1 MPTKTKREKLD
12 ISFFQNTGDS
22 VRQNITVL
30 PELQALIPPLANDEF
45 EQLRQNILTHG
56 CREPLSLWQ
65 HNGQSVL
72 IDGHNRYRICT
83 EHQVGGT
90 PLPFDFKFYDFASLD
105 EVKDWMLANQLGRRN
120 LTPLQQ
126 SYLRGKRYAHEKQ
139 THGGLR
145 ISRDPSDVPADLSSQ
160 TTPTA
165 SQLAQEYG
173 VNEKTIRRDERF
185 ALGLEKLTKDN
196 EPLRWQILNGQ
207 AKASKKTIADLA
219 EARAAHLRRLNRK
232 LADTSNTEIPDVDL
246 AVKQF
251 RLADLTS
258 DDTQPVITPTLSS
271 LKKQI
276 TTTTA
281 RAIRTRDSATITELR
296 QLIDE
301 LDKAIQ

>member
-12 ISFFQNTGDS
+12 ISFFQNTGNN

-30 PELQALIPPLANDEF
+30 PELQALIPPLASDEF

-83 EHQVGGT
+83 KHQVS
-90 PLPFDFKFYDFASLD
+90 FDFKFYDFANLD

-145 ISRDPSDVPADLSSQ
+145 ISRSSSDTPVDSLPQ
-160 TTPTA
+160 VTPTA

-173 VNEKTIRRDERF
+173 VNEKTIRRDEQF

-219 EARAAHLRRLNRK
+219 EAPAAHLRRLNRK
-232 LADTSNTEIPDVDL
+232 LAGTSADDTPDVDL

-251 RLADLTS
+251 RLAEKTADNTH
-258 DDTQPVITPTLSS
+258 PVITPTLAN

-276 TTTTA
+276 TTTTS
-281 RAIRTRDSATITELR
+281 RAVRTRDPATITELH
-296 QLIDE
+296 QLIDQ